1 MVKAHA
7 AAVAAKSPAS
17 PELTKRYGS
26 LFGSIL
32 HAVKYRPEIAASMS
46 LLGQCLTFATEELY
60 TCMKRVLIYLARSP
74 NLGTTFT
81 GKGDGAAKLVA
92 YADSNWGETR
102 STTGY
107 VVKLA
112 NGTVSAA
119 SRRQHCISMSSC
131 EAELYALAECAIE
144 LLQLIGVINFIGHEL
159 ELPVQVYT
167 DNKAAY
173 DLCHRYTSAQNTR
186 HIQRRLFKMR
196 ELRGEGVVAVNHIP
210 TELNPADLFTKIL
223 PRATFERHRSN
234 VLNTSGAVAIESL
247 RKANSAKAD
256 KVDAAAKS
264 TGRVD

>member
-1 MVKAHA
+1 MCSSTSV
-7 AAVAAKSPAS
+7 
-17 PELTKRYGS
+17 
-26 LFGSIL
+26 
-32 HAVKYRPEIAASMS
+32 
-46 LLGQCLTFATEELY
+46 
-60 TCMKRVLIYLARSP
+60 ARSP

-210 TELNPADLFTKIL
+210 TDLNPADLFTKIL

-234 VLNTSGAVAIESL
+234 VLNTSGAVVVEAL
-247 RKANSAKAD
+247 RKVNSAKAD